1 MKKTN
6 KKLIYLFLILST
18 MAIQSQDINNK
29 WAINIGFVGI
39 KYYGDSDSNRGFVS
53 AKQFPRISISRYTS
67 KNITLSGAFSTS
79 PNKTNKYT
87 TFDGEIRYDFGT
99 SENIVSLYALI
110 GGSIVE
116 SKTVDPTLNFGAGG
130 TLWITDSWGL
140 NSQLMYKYIINQTP
154 HIYCFGGIVYRFSN
168 RRTSFQKKST
178 WSRKRLW
185 N

>member
-1 MKKTN
+1 MIGASFKKNDNKKNNYKIILLLISNFFKKKLTKILTSISNNNNNIFANIKIQIVKKTN

-87 TFDGEIRYDFGT
+87 TFDGEIRYDFGA
-99 SENIVSLYALI
+99 SENIVSQAVLEAQ
-110 GGSIVE
+110 
-116 SKTVDPTLNFGAGG
+116 D
-130 TLWITDSWGL
+130 
-140 NSQLMYKYIINQTP
+140 
-154 HIYCFGGIVYRFSN
+154 C
-168 RRTSFQKKST
+168 
-178 WSRKRLW
+178 
-185 N
+185 